1 MRRKTILNDSIII
14 DLNIEE
20 LNSKKAEALLNVIFS
35 S

>member
-1 MRRKTILNDSIII
+1 MNDSIII